1 MADNI
6 SSEVELVLK
15 ATDAYTS
22 ELKKAK
28 IDFTD
33 LPKSAKAEWKKLQ
46 RQLGKFEKEFDK
58 TAKEAKKDWGK
69 LLDELDKTPAKL
81 KKIEKSSKGIRQ
93 RFGGMKTLAAGVAGS
108 FVLKSFIDAGTA
120 LENIE
125 VRMKHYYK
133 QLGDVT
139 LAEKTLAEVREM
151 STDTPFQFTDVA
163 EARFTLAKMTD
174 GALDSAE
181 ALLMVG
187 DAAAN
192 TAEKD
197 LAGLAMWVSR
207 AYSALQNNQAAGE
220 ATMRLTEL
228 GVITVKAKKEIE
240 ELQKQA
246 RGKEAWEVLQ
256 AELLK
261 SKGLMGDMSKTFEG
275 KLSNVIDKIA
285 ELQRQFLGGG
295 VWDDAKGGLQGL
307 ADELDKI
314 IKDGT
319 AAELGKQFK
328 EFIGILKELAPYADE
343 FLMVW
348 GSAKLIGG
356 ISSLTSNITNLSGAL
371 AKLKGTAIGLKASGA
386 LKFLGGGLG
395 AGGAAAGV
403 VLAGTAVTAA
413 QIIKGYGN
421 LKNDQARE
429 DFYFSNPEE
438 FAKVIEKNS
447 EAFSKFYK
455 SGKNGDQV
463 RDILGLK
470 SSTGN
475 SFLLDQED
483 WIKEILKEQALKE
496 YDKEFGAGA
505 TGTGTEISN
514 STGASGLSEKE
525 IKRLAKLR
533 EDFSDQAKKWEISRI
548 EDTYDRELAELNLWA
563 EQQTEKYK
571 EVKGAQEEID
581 AEYNARFM
589 ALIEGQIDEEAELR
603 KKFEDQQNE
612 WLLASIDDEWTQQ
625 QLKLVQW
632 KEEQI
637 EAYQE
642 VAGAKEKIDEE
653 YRRRSAEIDRSFDE
667 ADKQLQDQFSSEK
680 AMWGASPEEREAL
693 QLEQWKDTQLETY
706 RDVAGAKEEIEREF
720 LRRKEE
726 MELKHEENRQQL
738 MMRGLSSTL
747 GLYAQ
752 FFGNIKDQNKAFGA
766 FYKVFATTKA
776 TIDGILAVQRIYH
789 DVPFPLNIPASIA
802 MGGIVAQNVA
812 KVSGMHFAGG
822 RGPVGSGVS
831 DTRYAKI
838 ADSEVVLNQAQTA
851 NLVWAAANG
860 SLGGGQQGNRQLVIN
875 VDGRGYDEASL
886 AREIVRQET
895 YRDIVDP
902 SYALG

>member
-81 KKIEKSSKGIRQ
+81 KKIEKSSKGIKQ

-108 FVLKSFIDAGTA
+108 FVIKSFIDAGTA
-120 LENIE
+120 LENVE
-125 VRMKHYYK
+125 TRMNHYYQ

-139 LAEKTLAEVREM
+139 QAERTLAEVRDI
-151 STDTPFQFTDVA
+151 SAKTPFQFTDVA

-174 GALDSAE
+174 GALDSAD

-192 TAEKD
+192 TADKD

-220 ATMRLTEL
+220 ATLRLTEL
-228 GVITVKAKKEIE
+228 GVISGEARTKIE
-240 ELQKQA
+240 KLQNQA
-246 RGKEAWEVLQ
+246 RGKEAWGVLQ

-261 SKGLMGDMSKTFEG
+261 SKGLMGDMADTMEG
-275 KLSNVIDKIA
+275 KWSTVKDQIA
-285 ELQRQFLGGG
+285 ELQRQFLSGGAWEDG
-295 VWDDAKGGLQGL
+295 KGALASISETLQEMI
-307 ADELDKI
+307 D
-314 IKDGT
+314 DGT
-319 AAELGKQFK
+319 AAELGKQFG
-328 EFIGILKELAPYADE
+328 EFLDTVKELLPYADE
-343 FLMVW
+343 FMVAW
-348 GSAKLIGG
+348 GSAKLVGG
-356 ISSLTSNITNLSGAL
+356 IADLSSSVKILTGNL
-371 AKLKGTAIGLKASGA
+371 
-386 LKFLGGGLG
+386 
-395 AGGAAAGV
+395 
-403 VLAGTAVTAA
+403 
-413 QIIKGYGN
+413 GN
-421 LKNDQARE
+421 LKGAALALKGLGL
-429 DFYFSNPEE
+429 
-438 FAKVIEKNS
+438 AKVIAIAGAGLAAVGSVAGMAKIYLGGENYENDQEWEQFYNANPEILAMEVRQNKDLFA
-447 EAFSKFYK
+447 EYYK
-455 SGKNGDQV
+455 SGKDADKV
-463 RDILGLK
+463 RELLGFQGT
-470 SSTGN
+470 TGS
-475 SFLLDQED
+475 SFLKDQQDYIQEI
-483 WIKEILKEQALKE
+483 IKEKGIQE
-496 YDKEFGAGA
+496 YDEQFNKKAEDVAKDPV
-505 TGTGTEISN
+505 S
-514 STGASGLSEKE
+514 SGLSEKE

-533 EDFSDQAKKWEISRI
+533 EDFSDHAKKWEISRI

-571 EVKGAQEEID
+571 EVKGAQAEID

-612 WLLASIDDEWTQQ
+612 WLLASIDDEWTKQ

-706 RDVAGAKEEIEREF
+706 KDVAGAKEEIEREF

-860 SLGGGQQGNRQLVIN
+860 SFGGGQQGNRQLVIS